1 MVCALPPFAASPPAP
16 GSPLPPPQATKL
28 LKASIL
34 KVDVGDLEL
43 DEDELAADM
52 AAHAGEGRWGGG

>member
-1 MVCALPPFAASPPAP
+1 MPCLPLPPLLLHLAP
-16 GSPLPPPQATKL
+16 RCPPPQATKL